1 MIPIIKQSFI
11 DAIEMDEF
19 FEKLVYPG
27 YIKKFELCA
36 SKNKNTIL

>member
-1 MIPIIKQSFI
+1 MIPVIKQSFI

-27 YIKKFELCA
+27 HIKKFELCVP
-36 SKNKNTIL
+36 KNKNTIL